1 MSGAK
6 TFAVT
11 RQEQQQ
17 RKEEK
22 EEEKAIKRETAIQER
37 IAQIRAGQRRTKVV
51 VQLPSLPTQVNDSLA
66 RDAQTQVEA
75 LKSKLPQI
83 ESEYQALVAKQIVDA
98 QTVRQALEL
107 TAQALNNNQLTVAQ
121 THLQALDDARCQAMQ
136 VLQAERKAQIQY
148 LQARFEE
155 LRSPLAGA
163 SAPSRLPQAIV
174 QEMEAR
180 LANFQTNWQ
189 HFTDTQLQQT
199 HTDLNNLEAQIEEV
213 REAADKLVN
222 CWLEAGYNARVL
234 GVDDGD
240 AVIEIATHEGENT
253 QMRVQFSGQQ
263 IDLLGPPEETES
275 CRARTLEALR
285 LFQQQGYQLEWT
297 SWDGQEV
304 PQELRHL
311 YSTAPQTQS
320 VSRRMQAQEY

>member
-11 RQEQQQ
+11 LQERQR
-17 RKEEK
+17 RKEE
-22 EEEKAIKRETAIQER
+22 EAIQREAAIQQR
-37 IAQIRAGQRRTKVV
+37 IAQIRAGQEQTRVV
-51 VQLPSLPTQVNDSLA
+51 VQLLSLPTQVNDSLA
-66 RDAQTQVEA
+66 RDAQRQVEA

-98 QTVRQALEL
+98 QTVRRALEL
-107 TAQALNNNQLTVAQ
+107 TAQALNKNQFTVAQ
-121 THLQALDDARCQAMQ
+121 THLQALDDARIQAMQ
-136 VLQAERKAQIQY
+136 VLQAERTAQIQY

-155 LRSPLAGA
+155 LRSPVAGA

-174 QEMEAR
+174 QEMQTR

-189 HFTDTQLQQT
+189 QFTDTQLQQT

-213 REAADKLVN
+213 QEVGDKLVN
-222 CWLEAGYNARVL
+222 CWLEVGYDAHVL

-240 AVIEIATHEGENT
+240 VVIEIATHEGENT
-253 QMRVQFSGQQ
+253 QLRVQFSGEQ
-263 IDLLGPPEETES
+263 IDLLGPPEEIES
-275 CRARTLEALR
+275 CRARTFTALR

-297 SWDGQEV
+297 NWDGQEV
-304 PQELRHL
+304 PFEWRHL
-311 YSTAPQTQS
+311 YSTPPQTQS